1 MKKCDFGL
9 HGCVTGLL
17 AGMWE
22 LPSMLLEA
30 DVSENKYKGLI
41 CDMMQ
46 KLLEKSLDANS
57 VQFVGE
63 VCVFPKTYHLGF
75 RIIQIYAI
83 FDLHLR

>member
-1 MKKCDFGL
+1 MKKYGFEL
-9 HGCVTGLL
+9 HGCVVGLL

-22 LPSMLLEA
+22 LPSMLLES

-63 VCVFPKTYHLGF
+63 VGVFPKMYHFGF
-75 RIIQIYAI
+75 RIIKIYSI
-83 FDLHLR
+83 FDLHLW

>member
-1 MKKCDFGL
+1 MCLPFA
-9 HGCVTGLL
+9 GLL

-30 DVSENKYKGLI
+30 DVSESKYKGLI

-46 KLLEKSLDANS
+46 KLLETSLDTHS

-63 VCVFPKTYHLGF
+63 VGVFPNHMFLGF
-75 RIIQIYAI
+75 E
-83 FDLHLR
+83 

>member
-1 MKKCDFGL
+1 MCLPFA
-9 HGCVTGLL
+9 GLL

-30 DVSENKYKGLI
+30 DVSESKYKGLI

-46 KLLEKSLDANS
+46 KLLETSLDTHL

-63 VCVFPKTYHLGF
+63 VGVFPNHMFFGF
-75 RIIQIYAI
+75 E
-83 FDLHLR
+83 

>member
-1 MKKCDFGL
+1 
-9 HGCVTGLL
+9 
-17 AGMWE
+17 MWE
-22 LPSMLLEA
+22 LPSMLLES

-63 VCVFPKTYHLGF
+63 VSVFPKMYHFGF
-75 RIIQIYAI
+75 IIIKIYSI
-83 FDLHLR
+83 FDLHLW